1 MLDEEDVSM
10 VYLLGG
16 GEEYNYLPRY
26 RAYLQ
31 YLDLREVNLLR
42 IPRALALS
50 CYIWEQT
57 SHAGRLSRH
66 CCSDFGD

>member
-31 YLDLREVNLLR
+31 YLDLREVNPAAHPACACPFVLYMGADVTCWQIVAPLL
-42 IPRALALS
+42 
-50 CYIWEQT
+50 Q
-57 SHAGRLSRH
+57 
-66 CCSDFGD
+66 